1 VTGQITALAEVALIG
16 LAVLVASSGRRH
28 ILILTGLA
36 ALLVTAKP
44 HIVGFPLGL
53 ILLEAIRSRRWKV
66 PSVFGATIAIAAGV
80 SWLLR
85 PDWPAE
91 WLHALQTAEFL
102 GGPGLAARGYF
113 GLREAGVPGILLW
126 LPAGYSFF
134 YWMRKGLTPTALALA
149 ITSGLT
155 LLPYVRVYDYL
166 VLWPAAITASGLLR
180 ARGPGILATVPLAAM
195 LLLPLTDLAMLL
207 PPLILGMLLA
217 RVTLGSRRAVSD

>member
-1 VTGQITALAEVALIG
+1 
-16 LAVLVASSGRRH
+16 
-28 ILILTGLA
+28 
-36 ALLVTAKP
+36 
-44 HIVGFPLGL
+44 
-53 ILLEAIRSRRWKV
+53 
-66 PSVFGATIAIAAGV
+66 
-80 SWLLR
+80 
-85 PDWPAE
+85 
-91 WLHALQTAEFL
+91 
-102 GGPGLAARGYF
+102 
-113 GLREAGVPGILLW
+113 
-126 LPAGYSFF
+126 
-134 YWMRKGLTPTALALA
+134 MRKGLTPTALALA